1 MWGVDTSPFTESE
14 LAYLS
19 SQHLGR
25 LATVAPDGAPQKNP
39 VGFAYNELLGTVDI
53 FGFNLGATRKFKNLR
68 SNPTVA
74 LVVDDLVSTSPWEV
88 RGLEIRGVAEPLG
101 DAEPPL
107 PGMSRQVIRI
117 HPRRII
123 SWNVNPQAPGMVGR
137 NVADQPRVA

>member
-1 MWGVDTSPFTESE
+1 MDTSPFTESE
-14 LAYLS
+14 LTYLS

-25 LATVAPDGAPQKNP
+25 LATVAPDGAPQNNP
-39 VGFAYNELLGTVDI
+39 VGFVYNENLGTVDI

-68 SNPTVA
+68 SNPNVA
-74 LVVDDLVSTSPWEV
+74 FVVDDLVSMSPWEV

-101 DAEPPL
+101 DADPPL

-123 SWNVNPQAPGMVGR
+123 SRNVGAQAPGMVGR

>member
-1 MWGVDTSPFTESE
+1 MAHGHRP
-14 LAYLS
+14 A
-19 SQHLGR
+19 GR
-25 LATVAPDGAPQKNP
+25 ERTKVLAPDGGPQNNP
-39 VGFAYNELLGTVDI
+39 VGFAYNGLLGTVDI

-68 SNPTVA
+68 SNPNVA

-123 SWNVNPQAPGMVGR
+123 SWSVNPQAPGMVGR